1 MSSIVD
7 PIIDAM
13 PQIEEAQNIVMNS
26 LKFRGKSLCEWEKF
40 LEFPPIHPAM
50 SVTEINKFNLRYIEV
65 NDHIMSNYAIA
76 KASCGVSAATYQSA
90 LKTKQNE
97 LIETIKNDPNNKR
110 MPGMDSIEKLA
121 ALSCANE
128 YHAWKVNE
136 MHVDFWKTYHDKM
149 YLLDSRLSNL
159 SYTLRN

>member
-50 SVTEINKFNLRYIEV
+50 SVTEINKFNLRYIIQ
-65 NDHIMSNYAIA
+65 NIFIML
-76 KASCGVSAATYQSA
+76 V
-90 LKTKQNE
+90 
-97 LIETIKNDPNNKR
+97 LILCSPYLVYLIVKR
-110 MPGMDSIEKLA
+110 KIS
-121 ALSCANE
+121 
-128 YHAWKVNE
+128 
-136 MHVDFWKTYHDKM
+136 KM
-149 YLLDSRLSNL
+149 FK
-159 SYTLRN
+159 